1 MPEGEGDEMVTNS
14 IAHYKILEKLG
25 AGGMGEVY
33 LAEDTRLGRKVALKL
48 LPASFHYDTDRR
60 ERFLQE
66 ARAASM
72 LRSPNLT
79 AVYDFGESDH
89 TMFIA
94 MEYVEGELLS
104 KRLEGGPLA
113 IDQAI
118 DIATQVCKALDEAH
132 SLGIIHR
139 DIKSSNIIV
148 TTNGR
153 AKVLDFGLAK
163 IIPGQNPLDDDAT
176 ARLGL
181 ETAPGMI
188 LGTLAFMSPEQ
199 ARGLEV
205 DARSDLF
212 SLGVL
217 LYEMLTGKQPFAGA
231 TTGDL
236 LVAILDREPEPLA
249 RIAPAIPAEMHWI
262 VSKALR
268 KDRTLRYQTAG
279 DFLAD
284 LRSVAQSWN
293 TTTADVVSGFD
304 YTNGHSGHR
313 AVGEHIARDSGVRR
327 RTRKQIDSIAVL
339 PLINSTDDPDLDYLS
354 DGITESLINAL
365 SRIPKLRVM
374 ARSTVFR
381 YKGCDIAPQRIG
393 HELNVRAVMLGRMQ
407 RVQDRFV
414 IGAELVDVLDG
425 SLLWGEQYTKKP
437 SDILSLQDEISGDIA
452 KQLKLKLTSSD
463 RRRLASVHTRTPEA
477 YELYLKGRYHFGKW
491 TAAGFREAKACYERA
506 VGSDPRFALA
516 YSGLGEV
523 FCVQSYFS
531 SDPAQVRE
539 AILGSRACAQRALE
553 IDDALAEAHLL
564 LANLAHLYDWQ
575 WDAAEREFKVALD
588 LNTNLADAHLSYGL
602 FLMDE
607 CRFKEAAAEIEM
619 GFKLDPLSLPA
630 NTSKGILLFYA
641 GRYNEAV
648 SQISKSLTLDPVFPL
663 SELDP
668 TYQLSH
674 QMLGAALE
682 RTGKTDEAV
691 TEYLRMLPEW
701 KGKQEMS
708 AALRAAYAK
717 SGMNGFW
724 RRFTDFASDLSERRV
739 ATPVF
744 VATIYAA
751 LGEQDAAFEWIER
764 AFTERTAAL
773 THLKADPRLETL
785 RADPRFAVCLQR
797 IGLMNNSGSTDR
809 SAVSGQVCRCEA
821 DFN

>member
-1 MPEGEGDEMVTNS
+1 MTNN

-48 LPASFHYDTDRR
+48 LPASFHYDAERR

-72 LRSPNLT
+72 LRSAYVT
-79 AVYDFGESDH
+79 AVYDFGESDR

-104 KRLEGGPLA
+104 KRCEGGPLE

-148 TTNGR
+148 TTGGR
-153 AKVLDFGLAK
+153 VKVLDFGLAK
-163 IIPGQNPLDDDAT
+163 IILTQSPLGEDAT
-176 ARLGL
+176 MRLGL
-181 ETAPGMI
+181 ETAPGVI

-205 DARSDLF
+205 DGRSDLF

-217 LYEMLTGKQPFAGA
+217 LYEMLTGQRPFAGA

-236 LVAILDREPEPLA
+236 LVALLSKEPEPLA
-249 RIAPAIPAEMHWI
+249 RIAPALPPELHWI

-268 KDRTLRYQTAG
+268 KDRTLRYQTAR

-284 LRSVAQSWN
+284 LRAVAQSLNN
-293 TTTADVVSGFD
+293 TTVSAISVFD
-304 YTNGHSGHR
+304 HANSQNGHQ
-313 AVGEHIARDSGVRR
+313 AMGEHGARDSAVRR

-381 YKGCDIAPQRIG
+381 YKGGEIVPQRVG
-393 HELNVRAVMLGRMQ
+393 HDLNVRAVMIGRMQ
-407 RVQDRFV
+407 RVQDHFA

-425 SLLWGEQYTKKP
+425 SLLWGEQYTRKP
-437 SDILSLQDEISGDIA
+437 SDILSLQNEISSDIV

-463 RRRLASVHTRTPEA
+463 KRRLASAHTKNPEA

-491 TAAGFREAKACYERA
+491 TEAGFREAKACYERA
-506 VGSDPRFALA
+506 LGSDPSFALA

-531 SDPAQVRE
+531 SDPAQVRA
-539 AILGSRACAQRALE
+539 AILRARSCAQRALE

-564 LANLAHLYDWQ
+564 LANLAHLYDWE
-575 WDAAEREFKVALD
+575 WTTAEREFKVALD
-588 LNTNLADAHLSYGL
+588 LNPNLADAHLSYGL

-607 CRFKEAAAEIEM
+607 CRFKEAAAEMETAL
-619 GFKLDPLSLPA
+619 KLDPLSLPA
-630 NTSKGILLFYA
+630 KTGNGLLLFYA
-641 GRYNEAV
+641 GRYDEAV
-648 SQISKSLTLDPVFPL
+648 SQLRKSLALDPVFPL

-691 TEYLRMLPEW
+691 TEYLQMLPEW
-701 KGKQEMS
+701 KGREEMS
-708 AALRAAYAK
+708 AALRAAYTQA
-717 SGMNGFW
+717 GMNGFW
-724 RRFTDFASDLSERRV
+724 RRFADFADDLSERKV
-739 ATPVF
+739 ATPLF
-744 VATIYAA
+744 LATIYAA
-751 LGEQDAAFEWIER
+751 LAEQDAAFAWIER
-764 AFTERTAAL
+764 AFNERTPAL
-773 THLKADPRLETL
+773 THLKADPRFETL
-785 RADPRFAVCLQR
+785 HADPRFKVWLER
-797 IGLMNNSGSTDR
+797 MGLMNNSGR
-809 SAVSGQVCRCEA
+809 GK
-821 DFN
+821 

>member
-1 MPEGEGDEMVTNS
+1 MMTNS

-48 LPASFHYDTDRR
+48 LPASFHYDTERR

-72 LRSPNLT
+72 LRSPNVT
-79 AVYDFGESDH
+79 AIYDFSESDH

-104 KRLEGGPLA
+104 KRLEGGPLD
-113 IDQAI
+113 IDLAV

-139 DIKSSNIIV
+139 DIKSSNVIV
-148 TTNGR
+148 TTGGLV
-153 AKVLDFGLAK
+153 KVLDFGLAK
-163 IIPGQNPLDDDAT
+163 MLPAQNPSDDAT
-176 ARLGL
+176 VRLGL
-181 ETAPGMI
+181 ETAPGVI

-199 ARGLEV
+199 ARGLGV
-205 DARSDLF
+205 DGRSDLF

-236 LVAILDREPEPLA
+236 LVAILNREPEPLA
-249 RIAPAIPAEMHWI
+249 RIASAIPPEMHWI

-268 KDRTLRYQTAG
+268 KDRTLRYQTAR

-284 LRSVAQSWN
+284 LRAVAQSLN
-293 TTTADVVSGFD
+293 TSFVSRVSGFD
-304 YTNGHSGHR
+304 YANSQSGHK
-313 AVGEHIARDSGVRR
+313 AVGEQIARDPVVRR
-327 RTRKQIDSIAVL
+327 RVRKQIDSIAVL

-381 YKGCDIAPQRIG
+381 YKGCEVAPQSVG
-393 HELNVRAVMLGRMQ
+393 HDLNVRAVMIGRMQ
-407 RVQDRFV
+407 RVRDHFSV
-414 IGAELVDVLDG
+414 GAELVDVLDG
-425 SLLWGEQYTKKP
+425 SLLWGEQYTRKP
-437 SDILSLQDEISGDIA
+437 ADILSLQNEISSDIL

-463 RRRLASVHTRTPEA
+463 RRRLAGAHTRNPEA

-491 TAAGFREAKACYERA
+491 TEAGLREAKACYERA
-506 VGSDPRFALA
+506 LGSDPSFALA

-531 SDPAQVRE
+531 SDPAQVRT
-539 AILGSRACAQRALE
+539 ATSRSRACARRALE

-575 WDAAEREFKVALD
+575 RDAAEQEFKVALD
-588 LNTNLADAHLSYGL
+588 LNPNLADGHLSYGL
-602 FLMDE
+602 FLMDG
-607 CRFKEAAAEIEM
+607 CRFQEAAAEMEM
-619 GFKLDPLSLPA
+619 AWKLDPLSLPA
-630 NTSKGILLFYA
+630 KTSKGLLLFYA
-641 GRYNEAV
+641 GRYDEAV
-648 SQISKSLTLDPVFPL
+648 SQLRKSLALDPGFPL

-682 RTGKTDEAV
+682 RTGKQEEAV

-701 KGKQEMS
+701 KGREGIS
-708 AALRAAYAK
+708 AALRAAYTQ
-717 SGMNGFW
+717 SGMDGFW
-724 RRFTDFASDLSERRV
+724 RRFADFADDLSERRV
-739 ATPVF
+739 TTPVF

-751 LGEQDAAFEWIER
+751 LGEPDAAFAWIEK
-764 AFTERTAAL
+764 AFNERTPAL
-773 THLKADPRLETL
+773 THLKADPRFETL
-785 RADPRFAVCLQR
+785 HADARFAVWLQR
-797 IGLMNNSGSTDR
+797 MGLMNNSGSTDR
-809 SAVSGQVCRCEA
+809 RPVPGESVPL
-821 DFN
+821 

>member
-1 MPEGEGDEMVTNS
+1 
-14 IAHYKILEKLG
+14 
-25 AGGMGEVY
+25 
-33 LAEDTRLGRKVALKL
+33 
-48 LPASFHYDTDRR
+48 
-60 ERFLQE
+60 
-66 ARAASM
+66 
-72 LRSPNLT
+72 
-79 AVYDFGESDH
+79 
-89 TMFIA
+89 
-94 MEYVEGELLS
+94 
-104 KRLEGGPLA
+104 
-113 IDQAI
+113 
-118 DIATQVCKALDEAH
+118 
-132 SLGIIHR
+132 
-139 DIKSSNIIV
+139 
-148 TTNGR
+148 
-153 AKVLDFGLAK
+153 
-163 IIPGQNPLDDDAT
+163 
-176 ARLGL
+176 
-181 ETAPGMI
+181 
-188 LGTLAFMSPEQ
+188 
-199 ARGLEV
+199 
-205 DARSDLF
+205 
-212 SLGVL
+212 
-217 LYEMLTGKQPFAGA
+217 
-231 TTGDL
+231 
-236 LVAILDREPEPLA
+236 
-249 RIAPAIPAEMHWI
+249 
-262 VSKALR
+262 
-268 KDRTLRYQTAG
+268 
-279 DFLAD
+279 
-284 LRSVAQSWN
+284 
-293 TTTADVVSGFD
+293 
-304 YTNGHSGHR
+304 
-313 AVGEHIARDSGVRR
+313 
-327 RTRKQIDSIAVL
+327 L

-354 DGITESLINAL
+354 AGITESLINAL

-381 YKGCDIAPQRIG
+381 YKAGVIAPQRVG

-407 RVQDRFV
+407 RVQDHFV

-425 SLLWGEQYTKKP
+425 SLLWGEQYTRKP
-437 SDILSLQDEISGDIA
+437 SDILSLQDEISSDIA

-463 RRRLASVHTRTPEA
+463 RRRLAGAHTRNPEA

-491 TAAGFREAKACYERA
+491 TGAGFREAKACYERA
-506 VGSDPRFALA
+506 LGSDPGFALA

-531 SDPAQVRE
+531 SDAAQVRE
-539 AILGSRACAQRALE
+539 AILRSRACAQRALE

-588 LNTNLADAHLSYGL
+588 LNPNLADAHLSYGL

-641 GRYNEAV
+641 GRYNDAV
-648 SQISKSLTLDPVFPL
+648 SQIRKSLTLDPVFPL

-701 KGKQEMS
+701 KGRQEMS
-708 AALRAAYAK
+708 AALRAAYAE

-724 RRFTDFASDLSERRV
+724 RRFADFAGELSERRV

-773 THLKADPRLETL
+773 THLKADPRFETL
-785 RADPRFAVCLQR
+785 HADARFAAWLER
-797 IGLMNNSGSTDR
+797 IGPMNR
-809 SAVSGQVCRCEA
+809 
-821 DFN
+821 